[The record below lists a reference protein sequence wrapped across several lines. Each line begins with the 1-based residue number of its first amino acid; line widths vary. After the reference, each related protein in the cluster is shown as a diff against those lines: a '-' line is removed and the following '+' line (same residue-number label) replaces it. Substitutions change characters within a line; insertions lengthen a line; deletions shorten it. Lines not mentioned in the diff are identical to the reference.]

1 MRQAPKI
8 RGRYESMMEQ
18 ASSASLPFFSEAPTE
33 VVRPHQRRVVV
44 RSRTPRPDPN
54 EPGEM
59 TKVVFGSLAPTV
71 QPALNWLGTH
81 NGKKVVATGSV
92 ALGALVVAR
101 LLSP

>member
-1 MRQAPKI
+1 MSQRPKI
-8 RGRYESMMEQ
+8 QTRYESMMRE

-33 VVRPHQRRVVV
+33 VVRPHQRRVIV
-44 RSRTPRPDPN
+44 RPPTPRPDPN

-59 TKVVFGSLAPTV
+59 TKVVFGSLAPNV
-71 QPALNWLGTH
+71 QPALRWLGTH

-92 ALGALVVAR
+92 ALGVFVITR